1 MLKSEL
7 RAFDAVARNNGF
19 SRAAKVLNVS
29 QPTLSAQVKALEQ
42 RYEIELFNRVGRS
55 VRLTAP
61 GKELFEATTRLMQ
74 AERDARELLESYQ
87 GFHSGSLNLAAVGPF
102 HATDMIV
109 AFKNAY
115 PLIDVE
121 VRFGNSARCFERIVS
136 YEADVGIIAE
146 VPADKRVTTLPYSTH
161 EVVVFVNTDHPF
173 ASRTE
178 IEISELAGQKVLRR
192 EPGSTTRMAI
202 ESALQKRQIETRTIL
217 ELGSREAIW
226 KGVEQGLGI
235 GFVAD
240 FEFVPH
246 PNLRA
251 VRISDMDVRTKYFLA
266 YLTER
271 SQSKLIT
278 NFCKVAL
285 DLVGEAR

>member
-19 SRAAKVLNVS
+19 SRAAKILNVS

-61 GKELFEATTRLMQ
+61 GKELFEITTRLMQ
-74 AERDARELLESYQ
+74 AQRDATELLESYQ

-121 VRFGNSARCFERIVS
+121 VRFGNSARCFERILA
-136 YEADVGIIAE
+136 YEADVGIIA
-146 VPADKRVTTLPYSTH
+146 
-161 EVVVFVNTDHPF
+161 
-173 ASRTE
+173 
-178 IEISELAGQKVLRR
+178 
-192 EPGSTTRMAI
+192 
-202 ESALQKRQIETRTIL
+202 
-217 ELGSREAIW
+217 
-226 KGVEQGLGI
+226 
-235 GFVAD
+235 
-240 FEFVPH
+240 
-246 PNLRA
+246 
-251 VRISDMDVRTKYFLA
+251 
-266 YLTER
+266 
-271 SQSKLIT
+271 
-278 NFCKVAL
+278 
-285 DLVGEAR
+285 